1 MFRQL
6 ELTKENKRLL
16 IKFAVS
22 LLVTVLLTVML
33 CTLSAFAEQGT
44 ADSGAEQAVST
55 AEAQQSATGETQHN
69 PGDYLDTDPTYVNK
83 DAGSSVIQEL
93 IGVDASQPL
102 EIIIL
107 LTLIALAPSMLI
119 MMTCF
124 TRIVIVLGFLRTAM
138 QTQSTPPNMVI
149 TGMAL
154 FLTFFIMAPVFSEI
168 NEVAYQPYVSEELT
182 TEEALDAAS
191 VPLKKFMLKQTS
203 QDDLQFFLD
212 LSKTEEPEGGYT
224 DEYLQ
229 NDLSLTVIVPS
240 FMISELKRAFQMGFL
255 IFLPFLV
262 IDLVVGST
270 LMSMGMMMLPPAMIS
285 MPFKILVFVLADG
298 WNLLIGSVVASHNFN
313 GSGNVDYALN
323 RSFCGGM
330 YENVYLHI
338 FNNTR
343 RLIASCDE
351 QGLTDYAGMMRV
363 VQAYA
368 VQMLT
373 DVYGP
378 VAYTSCIEDPT
389 NGASFSY
396 DTQQSIYNS
405 IFELLD
411 KALQDFQSPKST
423 LEERQSFDYW
433 CNGDLDMWI
442 QVANQLKLR
451 AALRIVKAD
460 PTLAKQKAEEAAKGA
475 ILKQDVLIN
484 KSLSNEQ
491 TRMFEWGDSGMNA
504 NLTTILE
511 GFQDPRLPLIMTNP
525 KR

>member
-44 ADSGAEQAVST
+44 ADSGAVRAVST
-55 AEAQQSATGETQHN
+55 AAQQSATGETQHN

-298 WNLLIGSVVASHNFN
+298 WNLLIGSVVAS
-313 GSGNVDYALN
+313 
-323 RSFCGGM
+323 
-330 YENVYLHI
+330 
-338 FNNTR
+338 
-343 RLIASCDE
+343 
-351 QGLTDYAGMMRV
+351 
-363 VQAYA
+363 
-368 VQMLT
+368 
-373 DVYGP
+373 
-378 VAYTSCIEDPT
+378 
-389 NGASFSY
+389 
-396 DTQQSIYNS
+396 YN
-405 IFELLD
+405 L
-411 KALQDFQSPKST
+411 
-423 LEERQSFDYW
+423 
-433 CNGDLDMWI
+433 
-442 QVANQLKLR
+442 
-451 AALRIVKAD
+451 
-460 PTLAKQKAEEAAKGA
+460 
-475 ILKQDVLIN
+475 
-484 KSLSNEQ
+484 
-491 TRMFEWGDSGMNA
+491 
-504 NLTTILE
+504 
-511 GFQDPRLPLIMTNP
+511 
-525 KR
+525 

>member
-44 ADSGAEQAVST
+44 ADSGAAQALST
-55 AEAQQSATGETQHN
+55 AEAQQSATGEAQHK

-298 WNLLIGSVVASHNFN
+298 WNLLIGSVVAS
-313 GSGNVDYALN
+313 
-323 RSFCGGM
+323 
-330 YENVYLHI
+330 
-338 FNNTR
+338 
-343 RLIASCDE
+343 
-351 QGLTDYAGMMRV
+351 
-363 VQAYA
+363 
-368 VQMLT
+368 
-373 DVYGP
+373 
-378 VAYTSCIEDPT
+378 
-389 NGASFSY
+389 
-396 DTQQSIYNS
+396 YN
-405 IFELLD
+405 L
-411 KALQDFQSPKST
+411 
-423 LEERQSFDYW
+423 
-433 CNGDLDMWI
+433 
-442 QVANQLKLR
+442 
-451 AALRIVKAD
+451 
-460 PTLAKQKAEEAAKGA
+460 
-475 ILKQDVLIN
+475 
-484 KSLSNEQ
+484 
-491 TRMFEWGDSGMNA
+491 
-504 NLTTILE
+504 
-511 GFQDPRLPLIMTNP
+511 
-525 KR
+525 

>member
-1 MFRQL
+1 MFKQL
-6 ELTKENKRLL
+6 QLTKENKKLVVR
-16 IKFAVS
+16 FAVS

-33 CTLSAFAEQGT
+33 CTLSAFAEQGASAAGT
-44 ADSGAEQAVST
+44 AQAVST
-55 AEAQQSATGETQHN
+55 AEAQQTATGETQHQ
-69 PGDYLDTDPTYVNK
+69 PGEYLDTDPTYVDN

-182 TEEALDAAS
+182 TQEALDAAS

-298 WNLLIGSVVASHNFN
+298 WNLLIGSVVAS
-313 GSGNVDYALN
+313 
-323 RSFCGGM
+323 
-330 YENVYLHI
+330 
-338 FNNTR
+338 
-343 RLIASCDE
+343 
-351 QGLTDYAGMMRV
+351 
-363 VQAYA
+363 
-368 VQMLT
+368 
-373 DVYGP
+373 
-378 VAYTSCIEDPT
+378 
-389 NGASFSY
+389 
-396 DTQQSIYNS
+396 YN
-405 IFELLD
+405 L
-411 KALQDFQSPKST
+411 
-423 LEERQSFDYW
+423 
-433 CNGDLDMWI
+433 
-442 QVANQLKLR
+442 
-451 AALRIVKAD
+451 
-460 PTLAKQKAEEAAKGA
+460 
-475 ILKQDVLIN
+475 
-484 KSLSNEQ
+484 
-491 TRMFEWGDSGMNA
+491 
-504 NLTTILE
+504 
-511 GFQDPRLPLIMTNP
+511 
-525 KR
+525 

>member
-44 ADSGAEQAVST
+44 ADSGAVQAVST
-55 AEAQQSATGETQHN
+55 AEAQQSATGEAQHN

-298 WNLLIGSVVASHNFN
+298 WNLLIGSVVAS
-313 GSGNVDYALN
+313 
-323 RSFCGGM
+323 
-330 YENVYLHI
+330 
-338 FNNTR
+338 
-343 RLIASCDE
+343 
-351 QGLTDYAGMMRV
+351 
-363 VQAYA
+363 
-368 VQMLT
+368 
-373 DVYGP
+373 
-378 VAYTSCIEDPT
+378 
-389 NGASFSY
+389 
-396 DTQQSIYNS
+396 YN
-405 IFELLD
+405 L
-411 KALQDFQSPKST
+411 
-423 LEERQSFDYW
+423 
-433 CNGDLDMWI
+433 
-442 QVANQLKLR
+442 
-451 AALRIVKAD
+451 
-460 PTLAKQKAEEAAKGA
+460 
-475 ILKQDVLIN
+475 
-484 KSLSNEQ
+484 
-491 TRMFEWGDSGMNA
+491 
-504 NLTTILE
+504 
-511 GFQDPRLPLIMTNP
+511 
-525 KR
+525 

>member
-44 ADSGAEQAVST
+44 ADSGAAQAVST

-191 VPLKKFMLKQTS
+191 VPLKKFMLKQSS

-298 WNLLIGSVVASHNFN
+298 WNLLIGSVVAS
-313 GSGNVDYALN
+313 
-323 RSFCGGM
+323 
-330 YENVYLHI
+330 
-338 FNNTR
+338 
-343 RLIASCDE
+343 
-351 QGLTDYAGMMRV
+351 
-363 VQAYA
+363 
-368 VQMLT
+368 
-373 DVYGP
+373 
-378 VAYTSCIEDPT
+378 
-389 NGASFSY
+389 
-396 DTQQSIYNS
+396 YN
-405 IFELLD
+405 L
-411 KALQDFQSPKST
+411 
-423 LEERQSFDYW
+423 
-433 CNGDLDMWI
+433 
-442 QVANQLKLR
+442 
-451 AALRIVKAD
+451 
-460 PTLAKQKAEEAAKGA
+460 
-475 ILKQDVLIN
+475 
-484 KSLSNEQ
+484 
-491 TRMFEWGDSGMNA
+491 
-504 NLTTILE
+504 
-511 GFQDPRLPLIMTNP
+511 
-525 KR
+525 

>member
-44 ADSGAEQAVST
+44 ADSGAAQAVST

-83 DAGSSVIQEL
+83 DAGLSVIQEL

-298 WNLLIGSVVASHNFN
+298 WNLLIGSVVAS
-313 GSGNVDYALN
+313 
-323 RSFCGGM
+323 
-330 YENVYLHI
+330 
-338 FNNTR
+338 
-343 RLIASCDE
+343 
-351 QGLTDYAGMMRV
+351 
-363 VQAYA
+363 
-368 VQMLT
+368 
-373 DVYGP
+373 
-378 VAYTSCIEDPT
+378 
-389 NGASFSY
+389 
-396 DTQQSIYNS
+396 YN
-405 IFELLD
+405 L
-411 KALQDFQSPKST
+411 
-423 LEERQSFDYW
+423 
-433 CNGDLDMWI
+433 
-442 QVANQLKLR
+442 
-451 AALRIVKAD
+451 
-460 PTLAKQKAEEAAKGA
+460 
-475 ILKQDVLIN
+475 
-484 KSLSNEQ
+484 
-491 TRMFEWGDSGMNA
+491 
-504 NLTTILE
+504 
-511 GFQDPRLPLIMTNP
+511 
-525 KR
+525 

>member
-44 ADSGAEQAVST
+44 ADSGAAQAVST

-255 IFLPFLV
+255 TFLPFLV

-298 WNLLIGSVVASHNFN
+298 WNLLIGSVVAS
-313 GSGNVDYALN
+313 
-323 RSFCGGM
+323 
-330 YENVYLHI
+330 
-338 FNNTR
+338 
-343 RLIASCDE
+343 
-351 QGLTDYAGMMRV
+351 
-363 VQAYA
+363 
-368 VQMLT
+368 
-373 DVYGP
+373 
-378 VAYTSCIEDPT
+378 
-389 NGASFSY
+389 
-396 DTQQSIYNS
+396 YN
-405 IFELLD
+405 L
-411 KALQDFQSPKST
+411 
-423 LEERQSFDYW
+423 
-433 CNGDLDMWI
+433 
-442 QVANQLKLR
+442 
-451 AALRIVKAD
+451 
-460 PTLAKQKAEEAAKGA
+460 
-475 ILKQDVLIN
+475 
-484 KSLSNEQ
+484 
-491 TRMFEWGDSGMNA
+491 
-504 NLTTILE
+504 
-511 GFQDPRLPLIMTNP
+511 
-525 KR
+525 

>member
-1 MFRQL
+1 MFRPL

-44 ADSGAEQAVST
+44 ADSGAAQAVST

-298 WNLLIGSVVASHNFN
+298 WNLLIGSVVAS
-313 GSGNVDYALN
+313 
-323 RSFCGGM
+323 
-330 YENVYLHI
+330 
-338 FNNTR
+338 
-343 RLIASCDE
+343 
-351 QGLTDYAGMMRV
+351 
-363 VQAYA
+363 
-368 VQMLT
+368 
-373 DVYGP
+373 
-378 VAYTSCIEDPT
+378 
-389 NGASFSY
+389 
-396 DTQQSIYNS
+396 YN
-405 IFELLD
+405 L
-411 KALQDFQSPKST
+411 
-423 LEERQSFDYW
+423 
-433 CNGDLDMWI
+433 
-442 QVANQLKLR
+442 
-451 AALRIVKAD
+451 
-460 PTLAKQKAEEAAKGA
+460 
-475 ILKQDVLIN
+475 
-484 KSLSNEQ
+484 
-491 TRMFEWGDSGMNA
+491 
-504 NLTTILE
+504 
-511 GFQDPRLPLIMTNP
+511 
-525 KR
+525 

>member
-22 LLVTVLLTVML
+22 LLGTVLLSVML

-44 ADSGAEQAVST
+44 ADSGAVQAVST
-55 AEAQQSATGETQHN
+55 AEAQQNATGEAQHN

-298 WNLLIGSVVASHNFN
+298 WNLLIGSVVAS
-313 GSGNVDYALN
+313 
-323 RSFCGGM
+323 
-330 YENVYLHI
+330 
-338 FNNTR
+338 
-343 RLIASCDE
+343 
-351 QGLTDYAGMMRV
+351 
-363 VQAYA
+363 
-368 VQMLT
+368 
-373 DVYGP
+373 
-378 VAYTSCIEDPT
+378 
-389 NGASFSY
+389 
-396 DTQQSIYNS
+396 YN
-405 IFELLD
+405 L
-411 KALQDFQSPKST
+411 
-423 LEERQSFDYW
+423 
-433 CNGDLDMWI
+433 
-442 QVANQLKLR
+442 
-451 AALRIVKAD
+451 
-460 PTLAKQKAEEAAKGA
+460 
-475 ILKQDVLIN
+475 
-484 KSLSNEQ
+484 
-491 TRMFEWGDSGMNA
+491 
-504 NLTTILE
+504 
-511 GFQDPRLPLIMTNP
+511 
-525 KR
+525 

>member
-44 ADSGAEQAVST
+44 ADSGAAQAVST
-55 AEAQQSATGETQHN
+55 AEAQQSATGEAQHK

-262 IDLVVGST
+262 IYLVVGST

-298 WNLLIGSVVASHNFN
+298 WNLLIGSVVAS
-313 GSGNVDYALN
+313 
-323 RSFCGGM
+323 
-330 YENVYLHI
+330 
-338 FNNTR
+338 
-343 RLIASCDE
+343 
-351 QGLTDYAGMMRV
+351 
-363 VQAYA
+363 
-368 VQMLT
+368 
-373 DVYGP
+373 
-378 VAYTSCIEDPT
+378 
-389 NGASFSY
+389 
-396 DTQQSIYNS
+396 YN
-405 IFELLD
+405 L
-411 KALQDFQSPKST
+411 
-423 LEERQSFDYW
+423 
-433 CNGDLDMWI
+433 
-442 QVANQLKLR
+442 
-451 AALRIVKAD
+451 
-460 PTLAKQKAEEAAKGA
+460 
-475 ILKQDVLIN
+475 
-484 KSLSNEQ
+484 
-491 TRMFEWGDSGMNA
+491 
-504 NLTTILE
+504 
-511 GFQDPRLPLIMTNP
+511 
-525 KR
+525 

>member
-44 ADSGAEQAVST
+44 ADSGAAQAVST

-255 IFLPFLV
+255 IFLPFHV

-298 WNLLIGSVVASHNFN
+298 WNLLIGSVVAS
-313 GSGNVDYALN
+313 
-323 RSFCGGM
+323 
-330 YENVYLHI
+330 
-338 FNNTR
+338 
-343 RLIASCDE
+343 
-351 QGLTDYAGMMRV
+351 
-363 VQAYA
+363 
-368 VQMLT
+368 
-373 DVYGP
+373 
-378 VAYTSCIEDPT
+378 
-389 NGASFSY
+389 
-396 DTQQSIYNS
+396 YN
-405 IFELLD
+405 L
-411 KALQDFQSPKST
+411 
-423 LEERQSFDYW
+423 
-433 CNGDLDMWI
+433 
-442 QVANQLKLR
+442 
-451 AALRIVKAD
+451 
-460 PTLAKQKAEEAAKGA
+460 
-475 ILKQDVLIN
+475 
-484 KSLSNEQ
+484 
-491 TRMFEWGDSGMNA
+491 
-504 NLTTILE
+504 
-511 GFQDPRLPLIMTNP
+511 
-525 KR
+525 